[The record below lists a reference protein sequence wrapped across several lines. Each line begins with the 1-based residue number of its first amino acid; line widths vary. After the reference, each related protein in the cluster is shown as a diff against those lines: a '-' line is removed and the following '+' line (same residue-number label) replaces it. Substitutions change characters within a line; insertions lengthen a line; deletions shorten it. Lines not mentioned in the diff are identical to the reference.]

1 MQYKCENCRRRF
13 EFDDIIEFC
22 PYCGKRFDNAA
33 LGPGM
38 SDPSSDL
45 AQAIDSI
52 WGYGAKAKSEFSDAI
67 YRCIS
72 LVNTYAEESVG
83 KTLPKQ
89 DLSKYEKN
97 YAAIKQSNNRKTLIS
112 RMDNFLD
119 NLEIVIDNLSDRIP
133 ANAAQKLDGAISDTE
148 DMVKELYDFLGV
160 RYTSSNVDYF
170 AEDTYSAEVLYTREQ
185 LKTLYN
191 LVMVAYA
198 KYKKCVEDN
207 NMFAAFGS
215 TSNYGIMTDY
225 WRRWLSR
232 LSAEEDSED
241 TQEKEEPKYDEVVS
255 YMKEQN
261 AKRYFGMLDE
271 DFVPHVDAFW
281 YGLEMLCDFIDHH
294 IVVECDTEYL
304 RIGENEKAKLMR
316 VIESKSF
323 EVSESRLEFVL
334 ELRERFEEKIRAL
347 HETKINN

>member
-13 EFDDIIEFC
+13 EFGDIIEFC
-22 PYCGKRFDNAA
+22 PYCGKQFDSAA
-33 LGPGM
+33 SGPGTGG
-38 SDPSSDL
+38 PSSDL

-52 WGYGAKAKSEFSDAI
+52 WGYGAKAKSEFSNAI
-67 YRCIS
+67 YMCIS

-97 YAAIKQSNNRKTLIS
+97 YAVIKQSNNRKTLIS

-119 NLEIVIDNLSDRIP
+119 TLETVIDNLSDRIP
-133 ANAAQKLDGAISDTE
+133 SSTAQKLDGAISDTE
-148 DMVKELYDFLGV
+148 DMVKELYDFLGI
-160 RYTSSNVDYF
+160 RYTPSNIDYL
-170 AEDTYSAEVLYTREQ
+170 ADDKYSAEVLYTREQ

-198 KYKKCVEDN
+198 KYRKCVEDN
-207 NMFAAFGS
+207 NMFAAFAS
-215 TSNYGIMTDY
+215 TSNYGVMTDH

-232 LSAEEDSED
+232 LYAEEGSED
-241 TQEKEEPKYDEVVS
+241 AKEKDDPKYDEVVS
-255 YMKEQN
+255 YMREQN

-294 IVVECDTEYL
+294 IVVECDTECL
-304 RIGENEKAKLMR
+304 RIGEDEKAKLMR
-316 VIESKSF
+316 VVDSKSF
-323 EVSESRLEFVL
+323 EVSESRLECVL
-334 ELRERFEEKIRAL
+334 ELKERFEESLRAL
-347 HETKINN
+347 CETKNNH